1 MQGRREQSNH
11 NFAAGRRTS
20 KCHWSIETRRNS
32 FTGDMRPVGG
42 LGLEI
47 QRPEGE
53 FAAQAGVVPTLVGAL
68 F

>member
-1 MQGRREQSNH
+1 
-11 NFAAGRRTS
+11 
-20 KCHWSIETRRNS
+20 
-32 FTGDMRPVGG
+32 MRPVGG

>member
-1 MQGRREQSNH
+1 
-11 NFAAGRRTS
+11 
-20 KCHWSIETRRNS
+20 
-32 FTGDMRPVGG
+32 MRLSRG
-42 LGLEI
+42 LGLEN